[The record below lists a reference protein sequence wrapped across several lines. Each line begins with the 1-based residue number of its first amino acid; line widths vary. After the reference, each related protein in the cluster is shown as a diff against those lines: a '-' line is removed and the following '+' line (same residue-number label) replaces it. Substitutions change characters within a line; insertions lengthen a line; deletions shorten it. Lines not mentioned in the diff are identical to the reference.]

1 MSSLPAGQ
9 DQAAQGQTGFDRMAH
24 LVIVALLC
32 AISAAVIVTAWG
44 FPAPMPGS
52 SDVGAARFPLIYAVA
67 LLGLTGILLAQ
78 TLAKPVVAAVA
89 PAEKPHYARV
99 AIGMLLMLLMLLAIG
114 YVGYFPS
121 AFVLLMA
128 LMFLMGQRSPVWNP
142 VIALAIT
149 TIIYFLFDYA
159 LNVPLPAGS
168 LFE

>member
-1 MSSLPAGQ
+1 MNSLPAGH
-9 DQAAQGQTGFDRMAH
+9 DEAAAGQTGSDRLAH

-52 SDVGAARFPLIYAVA
+52 NDVGAARFPMIYALA
-67 LLGLTGILLAQ
+67 LLALTAILLAQ
-78 TLAKPVVAAVA
+78 TLAKPVVAAVP
-89 PAEKPHYARV
+89 PAEKPHYGRV
-99 AIGMLLMLLMLLAIG
+99 ALGMLLMLVNLLAIG
-114 YVGYFPS
+114 YLGYFPS
-121 AFVLLMA
+121 ALLLLMA